1 MKLFENT
8 KRSLDVISGKIV
20 MMQEEKKCR
29 CRKCMATFVRPMNML
44 MIAFMFFA
52 LSATPV
58 MAAGDTSVD
67 SLVGT
72 IVGIILTMFRYVGIV
87 LLVWG
92 VAQFVMA
99 MKRSDSESKGD
110 AIQTII
116 TAIFLIGLKTV
127 VTSLGIV
134 DSIPDVEF

>member
-67 SLVGT
+67 SLIGT

-116 TAIFLIGLKTV
+116 AAIVLIGLKTV

-134 DSIPDVEF
+134 NSIPDVEF

>member
-67 SLVGT
+67 SLIGT

-116 TAIFLIGLKTV
+116 AAIVLIGLKTV

>member
-116 TAIFLIGLKTV
+116 TAIVLIGLKTV

-134 DSIPDVEF
+134 DSIPDIEF

>member
-8 KRSLDVISGKIV
+8 KRSLEFFSGKIL
-20 MMQEEKKCR
+20 MMREERKSR
-29 CRKCMATFVRPMNML
+29 FRKCMATYAKPMNML
-44 MIAFMFFA
+44 MFAFMFFA

-58 MAAGDTSVD
+58 LAAGETNVD
-67 SLVGT
+67 SLIGS

-116 TAIFLIGLKTV
+116 ASIVLIGLKTV

>member
-116 TAIFLIGLKTV
+116 TAIVLIGLKTV

>member
-20 MMQEEKKCR
+20 MMQEEKKCK

-67 SLVGT
+67 SLIGT

-116 TAIFLIGLKTV
+116 AAIVLIGLKTV

>member
-1 MKLFENT
+1 
-8 KRSLDVISGKIV
+8 
-20 MMQEEKKCR
+20 
-29 CRKCMATFVRPMNML
+29 
-44 MIAFMFFA
+44 MFLS

-67 SLVGT
+67 SLIGT

-116 TAIFLIGLKTV
+116 AAIVLIGLKTV

>member
-67 SLVGT
+67 SLIGT

-116 TAIFLIGLKTV
+116 AAIFLIGLKTV

>member
-116 TAIFLIGLKTV
+116 AAIVLIGLKTV

>member
-116 TAIFLIGLKTV
+116 TAIVLIGLKTV
-127 VTSLGIV
+127 ITRLGIV

>member
-29 CRKCMATFVRPMNML
+29 CRKCMATFIRPMNML

-67 SLVGT
+67 SLIGT

-116 TAIFLIGLKTV
+116 AAIVLIGLKTV

>member
-29 CRKCMATFVRPMNML
+29 CRKCMATFVKPMNML

-67 SLVGT
+67 SLIGT

-116 TAIFLIGLKTV
+116 AAIVLIGLKTV

>member
-29 CRKCMATFVRPMNML
+29 CRKCMATFARPMNML
-44 MIAFMFFA
+44 MFAFMFLA

-67 SLVGT
+67 SLIGT

-116 TAIFLIGLKTV
+116 AAIVLIGLKTV

>member
-29 CRKCMATFVRPMNML
+29 CRKCMATFSRPMNML
-44 MIAFMFFA
+44 MFAFMFLA

-67 SLVGT
+67 SLIGT
-72 IVGIILTMFRYVGIV
+72 IVGIILTMFRYAGIV

-116 TAIFLIGLKTV
+116 AAIVLIGLKTV